1 MDFGEAVWR
10 VAAIGTG
17 ATAVMDL
24 SALAQKRLL
33 GIPSLDY
40 AMVGRWLA
48 GLPRGKVF
56 HDAIARSPPA
66 FGERLIGWAAH
77 YGVGIMFASLPVLV
91 AGRNWLS
98 APTPGV
104 AMLIGLATVA
114 APFLILQPGMGAGI
128 AASRT
133 PKPAVARTRSVI
145 AHLSFG
151 IGLYLAGVAMTI
163 VAPS

>member
-1 MDFGEAVWR
+1 MDLGEVVPR
-10 VAAIGTG
+10 VIAIGIG

-24 SALAQKRLL
+24 WALAQKRLL
-33 GIPSLDY
+33 GIASLDY
-40 AMVGRWLA
+40 ALVGRWLA
-48 GLPRGKVF
+48 GLLRGKIR
-56 HDAIARSPPA
+56 HDAIGRSPPA
-66 FGERLIGWAAH
+66 SGERAIGWSAH
-77 YGVGIMFASLPVLV
+77 YGVGIMFASLLVVV

-104 AMLIGLATVA
+104 AMLIRLATVA

-133 PKPAVARTRSVI
+133 PKPAVTRTRSVI

-151 IGLYLAGVAMTI
+151 IGLYLTGVAMTI
-163 VAPS
+163 IAPL

>member
-1 MDFGEAVWR
+1 MDFGELVSR
-10 VAAIGTG
+10 VIAIGIG

-24 SALAQKRLL
+24 WALAQKRLL
-33 GIPSLDY
+33 GIASLDY
-40 AMVGRWLA
+40 ALVGRWLA
-48 GLPRGKVF
+48 GLLRGKIL
-56 HDAIARSPPA
+56 HDAIGRSPPA
-66 FGERLIGWAAH
+66 SGERAIGWSAH
-77 YGVGIMFASLPVLV
+77 YGVGIMFASLLVVV

-163 VAPS
+163 IAPL